1 MLFSAA
7 FLAGAGAAVL
17 ALLVKISI
25 FATYY
30 MLYKSRIRQI
40 QQQIRWDD
48 NVDIEIIYVAV
59 DGITMKDSVEDS
71 TSH

>member
-17 ALLVKISI
+17 ALLVKMST

-40 QQQIRWDD
+40 QQQIR
-48 NVDIEIIYVAV
+48 
-59 DGITMKDSVEDS
+59 
-71 TSH
+71 

>member
-17 ALLVKISI
+17 ALLVKIST

-30 MLYKSRIRQI
+30 MLYKSRISQI

>member
-1 MLFSAA
+1 MFGVLFVLAFILGIVLGLAGAA

-40 QQQIRWDD
+40 QQQIR
-48 NVDIEIIYVAV
+48 
-59 DGITMKDSVEDS
+59 
-71 TSH
+71 